1 MPDVLA
7 LLDYDFMRRALV
19 AAALVGLIAP
29 LVGTF
34 VVQRGLS
41 LVGDGMG
48 HVALT
53 GVAVGLLTGTSPVW
67 TALVA
72 AVAAAILLEVIRA
85 VGRTGADLALAMLFY
100 GGIAGGV
107 VLVSLTPQ
115 GGAANLVAYLFGSVT
130 TTTTADLVAFAVL
143 GVVIVIT
150 LLVLGRLMYAVT
162 EDEEFARAVGLPV
175 RLVNT
180 LLLVLVSATVVLSMR
195 VVGLLLISALMVL
208 PVASARLVAG
218 SFARTLVLAG
228 ALGLVVA
235 VAGTG
240 ASFFTGTP
248 SGATIVL
255 TLIATFIAMALGA
268 WAAGQVKGRL
278 RRREHVA
285 HRHDGSEPHVA
296 TVHGD
301 HVHGGP
307 DCVHPVVEHGDH
319 VDYVHDGHRHAARLT
334 RAGVDYD
341 EH

>member
-1 MPDVLA
+1 MLEI
-7 LLDYDFMRRALV
+7 LDYEFMRRALV
-19 AAALVGLIAP
+19 AAALVGAIAP

-53 GVAVGLLTGTSPVW
+53 GVAVGLLTATSPVW
-67 TALVA
+67 TALAA
-72 AVAAAILLEVIRA
+72 AVAAAVLLETIRA
-85 VGRTGADLALAMLFY
+85 VGRTGADLALALLFY

-130 TTTTADLVAFAVL
+130 TTTSADLVAFALL
-143 GVVIVIT
+143 GGIT
-150 LLVLGRLMYAVT
+150 LLVLAVLGRALYAVT
-162 EDEEFARAVGLPV
+162 DDEEFARAIGLRV

-180 LLLVLVSATVVLSMR
+180 VLLVLVAATVVLSMR

-218 SFARTLVLAG
+218 SFGRTLVVACG
-228 ALGLVVA
+228 LGLVVA
-235 VAGTG
+235 VAGTA
-240 ASFFTGTP
+240 ASFSTGTP

-255 TLIATFIAMALGA
+255 ALIAAFGVTAVATALVRRVRA
-268 WAAGQVKGRL
+268 WS
-278 RRREHVA
+278 RRR
-285 HRHDGSEPHVA
+285 RHGGA
-296 TVHGD
+296 D
-301 HVHGGP
+301 HPGHDSHLHGGP
-307 DCVHPVVEHGDH
+307 DCTHPVVEHGDH
-319 VDYVHDGHRHAARLT
+319 VDYVHDGHRHAPRLT
-334 RAGVDYD
+334 PAGVDYD